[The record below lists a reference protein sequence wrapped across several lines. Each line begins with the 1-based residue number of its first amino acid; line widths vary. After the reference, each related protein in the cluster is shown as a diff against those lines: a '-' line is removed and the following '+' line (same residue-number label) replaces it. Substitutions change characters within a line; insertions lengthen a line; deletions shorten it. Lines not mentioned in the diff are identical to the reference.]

1 VGEGLSRDSQ
11 PKSGNVSLFVNNAA
25 LFALNL
31 ALLKNTPGVLKITPK
46 VFPISPEVNLM
57 EDMWKR
63 KLSLPSSEWPVNTG
77 NTSIFVEDGR
87 DFTTFF
93 FIPADRHSAPCCR
106 LDTSLLS
113 AGQQGAERRS
123 DRKVTIFYLCR

>member
-1 VGEGLSRDSQ
+1 MSRDSQ

-63 KLSLPSSEWPVNTG
+63 KLSLPYSEWPVNTG
-77 NTSIFVEDGR
+77 KTSILVEDGR
-87 DFTTFF
+87 DFAIFF
-93 FIPADRHSAPCCR
+93 LCPC
-106 LDTSLLS
+106 
-113 AGQQGAERRS
+113 
-123 DRKVTIFYLCR
+123 